1 MYRQV
6 TKLDIKPHPIVNF
19 LRSSVLQK
27 AAHHLTQRKRVFLR
41 LWLGQFVSAIG
52 SRLTGFAL
60 GIWVYQQTSSVTQF
74 ALIYLCT
81 YAPEILIAP
90 FAGILADRWS
100 RRWTMILGDS
110 GAGLLTLAIALLI
123 WTSQTHRWLI
133 YPILLARSSFMVVQ
147 ATAFSATVSQLA
159 PTRYWGQMSGLIQL
173 AQAGSQILAPLL
185 ASLLLVAIQI
195 QGILWIDFISFL
207 ISLVILFTIK
217 FAGHQS
223 AASKITILSD
233 LHMSWQYLSQH
244 RLLVRLLGLAIV
256 MYFTLGALEVLFSPL
271 ILSFASTT
279 QLGIVISICGCGWLL
294 GSVTMSAWGGFQN
307 KIHGV
312 LGSVTLQGFF
322 LLLGGLKHSIVL
334 AALGGFGYLFAYPI
348 ALSCAQTIWQ
358 SQVDSE
364 LQGRIFGMK
373 RMIEHIPSM
382 IAYLSMGA
390 IAEQIFEP
398 LLAEQGLLAGNVGV
412 LIGTG
417 SGRGI
422 GFLFM
427 ILGLLNL
434 IAVVIMTHLL
444 KSPSLQE

>member
-1 MYRQV
+1 MEN
-6 TKLDIKPHPIVNF
+6 KPHPIVN
-19 LRSSVLQK
+19 LLQSSPLQK
-27 AAHHLTQRKRVFLR
+27 VDRYLTQRKKVFLS
-41 LWLGQFVSAIG
+41 LWIGQFLSAIG

-110 GAGLLTLAIALLI
+110 GAGLLTLAIAILI
-123 WTSQTHRWLI
+123 LTSQAHRWLI
-133 YPILLARSSFMVVQ
+133 YPILLMRSSFMVVQ

-159 PTRYWGQMSGLIQL
+159 PARYWGQVSGLIQL

-185 ASLLLVAIQI
+185 ASLLLVTLQI
-195 QGILWIDFISFL
+195 QDVLWIDFISFL
-207 ISLVILFTIK
+207 ISLVILLMIRFPE
-217 FAGHQS
+217 HQS
-223 AASKITILSD
+223 IASKITIFSD
-233 LHMSWQYLSQH
+233 LQMSWQYVSQH
-244 RLLVRLLGLAIV
+244 RLLVKLLGLAIV
-256 MYFTLGALEVLFSPL
+256 MFFSLGALEVLFSPL
-271 ILSFASTT
+271 VLSFASTT
-279 QLGIVISICGCGWLL
+279 QLGIVISMCGCGWLL
-294 GSVTMSAWGGFQN
+294 GSIAMSAWGGFQN

-312 LGSVTLQGFF
+312 LGSVALQGFF
-322 LLLGGLKHSIVL
+322 LLLGGLKHSILL
-334 AALGGFGYLFAYPI
+334 AALGGFGYMFTYPI

-364 LQGRIFGMK
+364 LQGRIFGIK
-373 RMIEHIPSM
+373 RMIENIPSI

-398 LLAEQGLLAGNVGV
+398 LLAEQGLLAGSVGV

-417 SGRGI
+417 AGRGI

-434 IAVVIMTHLL
+434 IAVVIMTRLL
-444 KSPSLQE
+444 KSSSLIEL